1 MEAGREAVSM
11 IKNYFETGISFN
23 QETTLC
29 GKSIIRNIYK
39 AKELGYVIEVY
50 FVGLDSP
57 ELAKKRVA
65 HRVRSG
71 GHGIPDEDIER
82 RYFES
87 LDNLKTILPICDYAK
102 LFDNTDRFRQ
112 IATFEHGKCIDM
124 NDDVPEWCLKIIQ

>member
-1 MEAGREAVSM
+1 MKPAFRLIRRPHSAE
-11 IKNYFETGISFN
+11 
-23 QETTLC
+23 
-29 GKSIIRNIYK
+29 SIIRNIYK

-82 RYFES
+82 RFFES
-87 LDNLKTILPICDYAK
+87 LDNLKTIYPSVTMPNY
-102 LFDNTDRFRQ
+102 
-112 IATFEHGKCIDM
+112 M
-124 NDDVPEWCLKIIQ
+124 IIQIDSVRLQHLNMENVLT